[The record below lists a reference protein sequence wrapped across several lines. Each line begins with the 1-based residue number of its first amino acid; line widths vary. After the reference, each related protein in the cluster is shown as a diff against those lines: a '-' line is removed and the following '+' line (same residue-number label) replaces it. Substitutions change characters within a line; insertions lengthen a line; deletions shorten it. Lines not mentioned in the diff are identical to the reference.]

1 MTTIKTQLLTILTV
15 TFIVSC
21 AFSIS
26 QNDQEDFDGNNFTS
40 RENSK
45 TAQGKKLKNVKVYD
59 NTNGLVMLH
68 FPIPKD
74 WNYDGTKNAEFMLTA
89 PNNIKV
95 AQAEPQT
102 YAYSNDA
109 LSLQTLQQMQSQ
121 GQAQDIQIAPVTS
134 LSDILKT
141 HVIPSAESQ
150 GYTLNKD
157 YELPGVLAFLQRYES
172 GMLKTSMK
180 SKFHVRGTE
189 WKDSNGNKSFIVFVQ
204 TIMYKHGFIYWT
216 FQSTE
221 LEAPEAHFN
230 DAKDAFIY
238 ALANRQINMA
248 WQHAKNKELLES
260 IRSNNAYWEKV
271 TRQRQIQHNQRM
283 AAIESRGNTSRS
295 IGNTY
300 SDILDISHAGYL
312 KRDAMNSSGQ
322 SKTVNM
328 IGERSTISSMAT
340 GEQYNVQSG
349 SKYYWVNNN
358 GAYFGTDNSF
368 FDPRTDNRINN
379 QEWSQFEIE
388 N

>member
-1 MTTIKTQLLTILTV
+1 MAKIKTYILNISIV
-15 TFIVSC
+15 TFLVSC
-21 AFSIS
+21 SFSNS
-26 QNDQEDFDGNNFTS
+26 
-40 RENSK
+40 ENSQTNFATQVNSTTLQDK
-45 TAQGKKLKNVKVYD
+45 NLKNVKVYD
-59 NTNGLVMLH
+59 DTNGLVILH

-74 WNYDGTKNAEFMLTA
+74 WNYDADKNAEFMLTA
-89 PNNIKV
+89 PNNIRV
-95 AQAEPQT
+95 AQPQTQT

-109 LSLQTLQQMQSQ
+109 FSLQTLHQMQSQ
-121 GQAQDIQIAPVTS
+121 DFQIAPVAS

-157 YELPGVLAFLQRYES
+157 YELPGVLKFLQRHES
-172 GMLKTSMK
+172 GILKTSMK
-180 SKFHVRGTE
+180 SKFYVLGTD

-216 FQSTE
+216 LQSTE
-221 LEAPEAHFN
+221 LEAPEAYFN

-238 ALANRQINMA
+238 ALANRQINME
-248 WQHAKNKELLES
+248 WQHTKNKELLES
-260 IRSNNAYWEKV
+260 IRSNNAYWENV
-271 TRQRQIQHNQRM
+271 TRQNQIQHNQRM
-283 AAIESRGNTSRS
+283 AAINARGNNSQS

-300 SDILDISHAGYL
+300 SDILDISHSGYL
-312 KRDAMNSSGQ
+312 KRNDMNSAGQ
-322 SKTVNM
+322 SNTVNM
-328 IGERSTISSMAT
+328 IGERAIISSMAT

-368 FDPRTDNRINN
+368 FDPRIDNRINN
-379 QEWSQFEIE
+379 QEWSQFEIK